1 MAWQNGRGE
10 AYKNWWLTWKI
21 RNLRGM
27 AHDDDVTSHILGNKI
42 VEHIFVCLSFCKYK
56 ICSVRY
62 CHCVFYYFKAVHK
75 MHVIDCAFF
84 FFFKSERWWTISVA
98 EDIKWYHPVPTC
110 CGFGRGSYHLD
121 SGRPKDFS

>member
-1 MAWQNGRGE
+1 
-10 AYKNWWLTWKI
+10 
-21 RNLRGM
+21 M

-84 FFFKSERWWTISVA
+84 FFLNQRDDGLLVWQKTSSDTILYRLVVVLVVGATILTVDGLRILAS
-98 EDIKWYHPVPTC
+98 P
-110 CGFGRGSYHLD
+110 
-121 SGRPKDFS
+121 PKN